1 MSDAGVI
8 KTCLYII
15 RYLRSYIS
23 PQPIENRKSKVSGQ
37 LEVIYKNGKYMLDTA
52 NVNYSFGGL
61 HIIFQKAFIHARIKQ
76 REIKSVLIL
85 GFGGGSIANILQDE
99 YGKNVEIV
107 GVEKDEVVIEL
118 AKKYFSVEKCKNLSL
133 HCADAYDFV
142 LNTFLAPFDLIVVD
156 IFVDWM
162 VPEKFQ
168 EERYLMALNKC
179 LSANGILFYN
189 FVIRDAKSRNKTG
202 QFYKRMENFVGS
214 TEWFKIPDRNT
225 ENWIFICDKRKTP

>member
-1 MSDAGVI
+1 MSNAGVI
-8 KTCLYII
+8 QTCLHIT

-23 PQPIENRKSKVSGQ
+23 PQIVENRKSKVSGK
-37 LEVIYKNGKYMLDTA
+37 LEVLYKNGKYMLDTA

-61 HIIFQKAFIHARIKQ
+61 HVIFQKAFTHAGIQ
-76 REIKSVLIL
+76 HREIKSVLIL
-85 GFGGGSIANILQDE
+85 GFGGGSIASILQNE

-107 GVEKDEVVIEL
+107 GIEKDEVVIEL
-118 AKKYFSVEKCKNLSL
+118 AKKYFSVEKYKNLSL
-133 HCADAYDFV
+133 YCADAYDFV
-142 LNTFLAPFDLIVVD
+142 LTTLHAPFDLIVVD
-156 IFVDWM
+156 TFIDWM

-168 EERYLMALNKC
+168 EERYLSALNKC

-189 FVIRDAKSRNKTG
+189 FIIRDDKSRNKTG

-225 ENWIFICDKRKTP
+225 ENWIFICDKSKNP

>member
-1 MSDAGVI
+1 M
-8 KTCLYII
+8 
-15 RYLRSYIS
+15 
-23 PQPIENRKSKVSGQ
+23 SGQ
-37 LEVIYKNGKYMLDTA
+37 LEVLYKNGKYMLDTA

-61 HIIFQKAFIHARIKQ
+61 HLVFQKAFTHAGIKQ

-85 GFGGGSIANILQDE
+85 GFGGGSIASILQDE

-118 AKKYFSVEKCKNLSL
+118 ARKYFSIDKYRNLSL
-133 HCADAYDFV
+133 YCADAYDFV
-142 LNTFLAPFDLIVVD
+142 MNTFHTPFDLIVVD

-162 VPEKFQ
+162 VPEKFL
-168 EERYLMALNKC
+168 EESYLVALNKR
-179 LSANGILFYN
+179 LSATGILFYN
-189 FVIRDAKSRNKTG
+189 FIIRDDKSRNRAG

-225 ENWIFICDKRKTP
+225 ENWIFICDKSKKP